1 MKSIT
6 IHPRREFIIW
16 LIIFILSNLLNAYS
30 IIHYKTKWIELI
42 TQLGYVFV
50 LSLLVYF
57 LVALI
62 RLIITLVRNKK

>member
-1 MKSIT
+1 MKPIT

-16 LIIFILSNLLNAYS
+16 LIAFLLSNLLNVYG
-30 IIHYKTKWIELI
+30 IIHYKTSWTELF

-50 LSLLVYF
+50 LSLFLYF

-62 RLIITLVRNKK
+62 RLLAGSIKKKI

>member
-1 MKSIT
+1 MKPIT

-16 LIIFILSNLLNAYS
+16 LIAFLFSNLLNVYS
-30 IIHYKTKWIELI
+30 IIHYKTNWIELV

-50 LSLLVYF
+50 LSLLLYF

-62 RLIITLVRNKK
+62 RLIIGIIRRRK

>member
-1 MKSIT
+1 MKPIT

-16 LIIFILSNLLNAYS
+16 LITFLFSNLLNVYG
-30 IIHYKTKWIELI
+30 IIHYKTNWIELV

-50 LSLLVYF
+50 LSLLLYF

-62 RLIITLVRNKK
+62 RLIIGIIRRRK

>member
-1 MKSIT
+1 MKPIT

-16 LIIFILSNLLNAYS
+16 LIAFLLSNLLNVYG
-30 IIHYKTKWIELI
+30 IIHYKTRWIELF

-50 LSLLVYF
+50 LSLLLYF

-62 RLIITLVRNKK
+62 RLVVDIIRKRK

>member
-1 MKSIT
+1 MKPIT

-16 LIIFILSNLLNAYS
+16 LIAFLFSNLLNVYG
-30 IIHYKTKWIELI
+30 IIHYKTNWIELF

-50 LSLLVYF
+50 LSLLLYF

-62 RLIITLVRNKK
+62 RLIVGIIRRRK

>member
-1 MKSIT
+1 MKPIT

-16 LIIFILSNLLNAYS
+16 LIAFLCSNLLNVYG
-30 IIHYKTKWIELI
+30 IIHYKTSWIELV

-50 LSLLVYF
+50 LSLLLYF

-62 RLIITLVRNKK
+62 RLIVGIIRSRK